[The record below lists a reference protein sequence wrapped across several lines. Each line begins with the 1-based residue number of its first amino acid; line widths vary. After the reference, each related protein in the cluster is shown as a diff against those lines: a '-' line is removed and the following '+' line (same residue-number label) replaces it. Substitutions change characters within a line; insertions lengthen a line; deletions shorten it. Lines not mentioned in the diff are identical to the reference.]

1 MCGIVGYVGEKDST
15 NILVGGLK
23 KLEYRGYDSAGL
35 AIMTGSKISLTR
47 EVGNLS
53 HLEGAIA
60 KDFPHGKLGIGHT
73 RWATHGRPTKE
84 NAHPHTDCKGRI
96 SMVHNGI
103 IENFIDLKEGL
114 IERGHVFK
122 SETDTE
128 VIPHLIEELYDG
140 DLYEAVRLAI
150 KKLEGSFAIAVI
162 CEDHPGEIIIARKDS
177 PLIVGL
183 GSGEYFIASD
193 IPAVLSHTKDIYII
207 GDHEMAKVTKGAI
220 TVTDFE
226 ASPIEKEIMKVAWDE
241 KAAERGGFEDFM
253 LKEIFEQPGAIKE
266 TLRGK
271 LKASSGIS
279 LDDLDLSKKELAG
292 FNKVVILACG
302 TSYHAGLIA
311 KKAIEKWV
319 KIPVEVDISSEFRY
333 SDPFLD
339 NGALVIAITQSGE
352 TADTLA
358 GIREARRKGAKV
370 IGVTNV
376 LGSTITREAD
386 SSLYTHA
393 GPEIGVAATKTFVCQ
408 IAVLFA
414 LALYMAEARGALS
427 LDEILSIQAEMEKI
441 PVWVEEI
448 LGDKGHVEEV
458 AKKFASCDDFLFL
471 GRGVGLPVALEGAL
485 KLKEISYI
493 HAEGYAAGEMK
504 HGPIALI
511 DEGVPVVVVATVSEV
526 YEKTLGNVQEV
537 KARGAEVI
545 AIASK
550 GNDEVKKVV
559 DHVFYV
565 PEASEIISAILG
577 VIPLQ
582 LLSYYIAKARG
593 CNVDQPRN
601 LAKSVTVE

>member
-1 MCGIVGYVGEKDST
+1 MCGIVGYVGDKDSAE
-15 NILVGGLK
+15 ILVSGLK
-23 KLEYRGYDSAGL
+23 RLEYRGYDSAGL
-35 AIMTGSKISLTR
+35 AILAGGDISLVR

-53 HLEGAIA
+53 NLKRALDGNC
-60 KDFPHGKLGIGHT
+60 PVGSLGIGHT
-73 RWATHGRPTKE
+73 RWATHGRPTQE
-84 NAHPHTDCKGRI
+84 NAHPHLDCTGKI
-96 SMVHNGI
+96 SVVHNGI

-114 IERGHVFK
+114 IARGHTFK

-128 VIPHLIEELYDG
+128 VIPHLIEELYQG
-140 DLYEAVRLAI
+140 DLYEAVKGAI
-150 KKLEGSFAIAVI
+150 KKLEGSFAIAAI
-162 CEDHPGEIIIARKDS
+162 SKENPGEIIIARKDS

-183 GSGEYFIASD
+183 GSGEYFVASD
-193 IPAVLSHTKDIYII
+193 IPAVLSYTKDIYII
-207 GDHEMAKVTKGAI
+207 GDHEMAKVTKDSV

-226 ASPIEKEIMKVAWDE
+226 GGPVEKEVMKVTWDE
-241 KAAERGGFEDFM
+241 EAAEKGGFEDFM
-253 LKEIFEQPGAIKE
+253 LKEIFEQPKAIKE

-271 LKASSGIS
+271 LRASGGVT
-279 LDDLDLSKKELAG
+279 LEDLDFSREEIAL
-292 FNKVVILACG
+292 FNKIVILACG

-319 KIPVEVDISSEFRY
+319 GVPVEVDISSEFRY

-339 NGALVIAITQSGE
+339 DAALVIAITQSGE

-358 GIREARRKGAKV
+358 SVREAKRKGAKV

-386 SSLYTHA
+386 ASLYTHA

-408 IAVLFA
+408 IALLFA
-414 LALYMAEARGALS
+414 FALYMAEARGTL
-427 LDEILSIQAEMEKI
+427 EIGEIQTIQAELEKI
-441 PVWVEEI
+441 PGWIEEI
-448 LGDKGHVEEV
+448 LEEKEVVEAV
-458 AKKFASCDDFLFL
+458 SKAVSSCEDFLFL

-511 DEGVPVVVVATVSEV
+511 DEGVPVVVVVTASQTH
-526 YEKTLGNVQEV
+526 EKILANVQEV
-537 KARGAEVI
+537 KARGAKVI
-545 AIASK
+545 GIASN
-550 GNDEVKKVV
+550 GDDEAEKVI
-559 DHVFYV
+559 DHVLYV
-565 PEASEIISAILG
+565 PSASEIVSAILA

-582 LLSYYIAKARG
+582 LLSYYIAKIRG